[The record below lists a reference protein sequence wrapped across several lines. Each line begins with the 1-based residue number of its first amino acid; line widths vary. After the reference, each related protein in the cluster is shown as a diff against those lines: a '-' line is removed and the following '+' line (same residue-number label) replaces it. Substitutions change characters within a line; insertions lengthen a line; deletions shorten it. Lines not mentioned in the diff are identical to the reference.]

1 MGVGVGVQQ
10 PGEGNYYQNGAIHF
24 ERRLLADSGAR
35 GAADAAAV
43 AAVAAS
49 AFLFI
54 VAAVTYATRK
64 YFHCFACARA
74 ASRALARFCCY

>member
-10 PGEGNYYQNGAIHF
+10 PSEGNYYQNGAIHF
-24 ERRLLADSGAR
+24 ERRLPADSGAR
-35 GAADAAAV
+35 GAAAV
-43 AAVAAS
+43 AAAS
-49 AFLFI
+49 AFFFI

-74 ASRALARFCCY
+74 ASRALARFCCCY